1 MPEKEAFYTPIY
13 LYYWV
18 MQKEMSGLP
27 DLNGLGGF
35 ELRVYEF
42 VLEKW
47 PSTPLE
53 VAEHFGEDLSS
64 REKKKRLSTKYA
76 YHLKKLVEKRLLLS
90 KKAGNSILV
99 WPFVV
104 EKYRA
109 IHEILNDRKLSR
121 DELFFAQVGKT
132 SLQSARGKKTSFKKK
147 SKGGAVN
154 A

>member
-1 MPEKEAFYTPIY
+1 MRKEI
-13 LYYWV
+13 
-18 MQKEMSGLP
+18 SGLP
-27 DLNGLGGF
+27 DLDGLSGL
-35 ELRVYEF
+35 ELRIYEF
-42 VLEKW
+42 VLERW

-53 VAEHFGEDLSS
+53 IAENFSEDSSS

-90 KKAGNSILV
+90 KKAGNSIIV

-109 IHEILNDRKLSR
+109 IHEILNDRKPLR
-121 DELFFAQVGKT
+121 DELFFSRVGKDA
-132 SLQSARGKKTSFKKK
+132 SAVSHGKRMPFRERRRS
-147 SKGGAVN
+147 GAMN